1 MVLSFLPE
9 WYLYLSSKYTPAS
22 DNKPLSRGKL
32 QVVLTSRIAE
42 VPYSLLDI
50 SIAPFRSNL
59 LFLAIVKESA
69 RDLLYFLL
77 VAKKTCGGNPLN
89 ALWPY
94 LANHIIISRPMPIDA
109 PVIKMIFLSITLKI
123 IRMQSYDVIWYV

>member
-22 DNKPLSRGKL
+22 DYKSLSRGKL

-50 SIAPFRSNL
+50 SIAPFRRNL

-77 VAKKTCGGNPLN
+77 VAKKN
-89 ALWPY
+89 LW
-94 LANHIIISRPMPIDA
+94 
-109 PVIKMIFLSITLKI
+109 
-123 IRMQSYDVIWYV
+123 W